1 MGVHYAHIVMYI
13 QYITHMHIHGINSN
27 ICEHHG
33 ISWDDFNGISGV
45 FIAKFV
51 WKYRLNT
58 PSIINGE
65 IVGVPRI

>member
-33 ISWDDFNGISGV
+33 ISHGMISMG
-45 FIAKFV
+45 FQEFSLPNLFGNID
-51 WKYRLNT
+51 
-58 PSIINGE
+58 
-65 IVGVPRI
+65 